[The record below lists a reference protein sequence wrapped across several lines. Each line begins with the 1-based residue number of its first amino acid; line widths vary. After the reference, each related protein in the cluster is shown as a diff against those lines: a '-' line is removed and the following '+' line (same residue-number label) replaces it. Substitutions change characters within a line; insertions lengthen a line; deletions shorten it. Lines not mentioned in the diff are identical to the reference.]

1 MAEGKAKV
9 KASAGLNV
17 RKGAGTNYA
26 KIGGLTNG
34 TIVTYYGE
42 NNGWLQI
49 KYNGQTG
56 WISKQYTSITQAATG
71 GSSGNAGKSSSGSV
85 QVTCDVLNVRKGNGT
100 GYGIIGTLSRGQVVS
115 YSEEKSG
122 WLKISYKG
130 KTGWIS
136 KQYTKASSS
145 GGNSSSGKSSSS
157 SYTLYVNTA
166 VLNVRAAA
174 GTGNAKIGTVSY
186 GTKLTA
192 VGDHKGWAKI
202 KFGSGYGWVSK
213 QYTSSKSPSS
223 GGGGGG
229 GSASS
234 SMKAAGQKA
243 ANKAQ
248 SLYSQYVSA
257 GWTYSQ
263 AKRSSSGHYDCSS
276 FCHRCWQAGGVNFGW
291 ASSEGEALKCYKAG
305 GTVSSVQKVIP
316 GDLLFYHTNWN
327 SGTRWKGIN
336 HVAIA
341 VSGSQRIDAGG
352 TPVKKCGLG
361 SPVYIGRPGY
371 LL

>member
-56 WISKQYTSITQAATG
+56 WISKQYTSITQAATS

-100 GYGIIGTLSRGQVVS
+100 GYGIIGTLSRGKVVS
-115 YSEEKSG
+115 YSEEKGG
-122 WLKISYKG
+122 WLKISYNG
-130 KTGWIS
+130 QTGWIS

-145 GGNSSSGKSSSS
+145 GGNSSSNKGNSSG
-157 SYTLYVNTA
+157 SYTLYVNTE
-166 VLNVRAAA
+166 VLNVRAGA

-192 VGDHKGWAKI
+192 VEDKNGWARI
-202 KFGSGYGWVSK
+202 KYGSGYGWVCK
-213 QYTSSKSPSS
+213 QYTSSKAPSS

-229 GSASS
+229 TSTGGAKADQALANKSVQVANEMHSTGWCAKGVSTAVSRTHGFYPGGNGNTIGNGLIASGRYKKIDISLANALKIPGLIFSWQRTSTKLGAIYGHTAISQGNGKSSTCDYYENNTLASS
-234 SMKAAGQKA
+234 GGRSGLKVY
-243 ANKAQ
+243 
-248 SLYSQYVSA
+248 SL
-257 GWTYSQ
+257 
-263 AKRSSSGHYDCSS
+263 K
-276 FCHRCWQAGGVNFGW
+276 
-291 ASSEGEALKCYKAG
+291 
-305 GTVSSVQKVIP
+305 
-316 GDLLFYHTNWN
+316 
-327 SGTRWKGIN
+327 
-336 HVAIA
+336 
-341 VSGSQRIDAGG
+341 
-352 TPVKKCGLG
+352 
-361 SPVYIGRPGY
+361 
-371 LL
+371 